1 MKDRVLL
8 LGGSGYIGSAFRCL
22 LKKLNVESIAPRRA
36 EIDSTQEGSLRAL
49 IQEVRPSF
57 VINAAGFTGKPNVD
71 ACETQKDACL
81 EGNAVLPC
89 RIARV
94 CADLR
99 VPWGHVSSGCI
110 YNGEGPIGGFKE
122 EDSPNFSFRSGPCS
136 FYSGSKALGEEM
148 LQGMPDVFIWRLRI
162 PFSHVD
168 SSRNYL
174 SKVMRYER
182 LLDARNSISEL
193 SAFVDACWKCWTLRA
208 PYGVYNVVNTG
219 SITTREVT
227 ALIEKHLRPQQTFR
241 FFESEQEFM
250 QLAAVAPRSNCVLN
264 NEKIRALG
272 IDLQE
277 VHEAV
282 EQALRT
288 WQE

>member
-1 MKDRVLL
+1 MDQVT
-8 LGGSGYIGSAFRCL
+8 SVVPFWVCW
-22 LKKLNVESIAPRRA
+22 KKLDVECIAPRRA
-36 EIDSTQEGSLRAL
+36 EIDYTQEGALRAL
-49 IQEVRPSF
+49 MQEVRPSF

-81 EGNAVLPC
+81 EGNAVLPG

-94 CADLR
+94 CTDLQ

-110 YNGEGPIGGFKE
+110 YNGNGPSGGFKE
-122 EDSPNFSFRSGPCS
+122 EDLPNFSFRSSPCS

-148 LQGMPDVFIWRLRI
+148 LQGIPGIYIWRLRI
-162 PFSHVD
+162 PFSNVD

-174 SKVMRYER
+174 SKVMRYDR

-193 SAFVDACWKCWTLRA
+193 QAFVDACWRSWALRA
-208 PYGVYNVVNTG
+208 PFGIYNIVNTG
-219 SITTREVT
+219 SITTREVV
-227 ALIEKHLRPQQTFR
+227 ALIEKHLRPQKAFR

-250 QLAAVAPRSNCVLN
+250 QVAAVAPRSNCVLN

-272 IDLQE
+272 IDLRE

-282 EQALRT
+282 EQALMSWRK
-288 WQE
+288 